1 MSLKRK
7 LYIACVLTVI
17 VFCVSGCEQVYRSV
31 GTSGQ
36 GEIKIKDIVWEID
49 EGIIDGNRSVLFACT
64 NNSSY
69 TIAGLELSFKE
80 KAGVEQEEKDKFYA
94 DIQKDFSFEDEEIE
108 LVKEKEISMH
118 TYTER
123 IISPGESIKNVRC
136 YYFDGYYYLKNIEH
150 YDLVEPDIIKIKYI
164 KDDQIY
170 TTYYDFSSDKYST
183 EDKTE
188 LAFQWSDKEIGNKI
202 PKPDKEVVQVMYDS
216 DDTFLLYVYGVERE
230 EFDNYVDECKDLG
243 YVVDTGGVD
252 DLYYADNREGYSI
265 RVSYDQEEHCMSVN
279 VDSESE

>member
-170 TTYYDFSSDKYST
+170 TTY
-183 EDKTE
+183 
-188 LAFQWSDKEIGNKI
+188 
-202 PKPDKEVVQVMYDS
+202 
-216 DDTFLLYVYGVERE
+216 
-230 EFDNYVDECKDLG
+230 
-243 YVVDTGGVD
+243 
-252 DLYYADNREGYSI
+252 
-265 RVSYDQEEHCMSVN
+265 
-279 VDSESE
+279 